1 MSTGPSF
8 RARGKLNWLNWI
20 ELNCIGLRFSLHQN
34 APTREV
40 VVFKDAVY
48 SKMVKDLKVTKHN
61 NRRTNVTSHQRS
73 MSQKFEREDLKGS
86 SAERE
91 TGGEKHL
98 TAADRRIRRSS
109 SNQ

>member
-1 MSTGPSF
+1 M
-8 RARGKLNWLNWI
+8 
-20 ELNCIGLRFSLHQN
+20 RFSLHQN
-34 APTREV
+34 ATTREV

-48 SKMVKDLKVTKHN
+48 SKMVKDLKVTKLN
-61 NRRTNVTSHQRS
+61 NRRTNVTSHNQRS

-86 SAERE
+86 ASEAGRE

>member
-1 MSTGPSF
+1 M
-8 RARGKLNWLNWI
+8 
-20 ELNCIGLRFSLHQN
+20 GLRFSLHRN
-34 APTREV
+34 ATTREV

-48 SKMVKDLKVTKHN
+48 SKMVKDLKVTKLN

-86 SAERE
+86 ASEAGRE

>member
-1 MSTGPSF
+1 MVE
-8 RARGKLNWLNWI
+8 LDWI

-34 APTREV
+34 TPNREV

-48 SKMVKDLKVTKHN
+48 SKMVKDLKVTKLN
-61 NRRTNVTSHQRS
+61 NRRTNVKSHNQRS

-86 SAERE
+86 ASEAGRE
-91 TGGEKHL
+91 TGKHL